1 MISNPLSVLN
11 FLVSEGLSL
20 RGAAEA
26 IPVFCRG
33 RSVHGLTSPSPRI
46 DLPLPTDPIPVF
58 CRGEASGNGITGEP
72 AHLMPDA
79 SPLRA
84 IQNRVGQRPSR
95 LRVGTSP
102 APTRRPRRSVPRQ
115 SLFFV
120 EAQCGASVAP
130 TTWYTARYAAPRA
143 PTTAIC
149 IHTPGFPL
157 LTTRAAGV

>member
-1 MISNPLSVLN
+1 MHRPAPTRQPGPHRSTSIASAGRDEPDPYRIARCPYAPTAA
-11 FLVSEGLSL
+11 FC
-20 RGAAEA
+20 AEA
-26 IPVFCRG
+26 IPVFCK
-33 RSVHGLTSPSPRI
+33 
-46 DLPLPTDPIPVF
+46 
-58 CRGEASGNGITGEP
+58 GEASGNGITGEP